1 MSNIQLATFGGG
13 CFWCIESA
21 LNAIRGVQQAVSGYS
36 GGQVDNPTYQQIC
49 SGQTGH
55 AEVIQVTFDADIISY
70 DLLLDF
76 FFQLHDPT
84 QLNRQGND
92 VGTQYR
98 SIILYH
104 DEVQRQ
110 TAINKI
116 SDVHD
121 HDIWDGDIVTEVE
134 PISIFYPAEEYHQGY
149 AENNPQQ
156 PYCALVVNPKLN
168 KFKQKFSDFLK

>member
-21 LNAIRGVQQAVSGYS
+21 LNSIRGVRQAISGYAA
-36 GGQVDNPTYQQIC
+36 GHVDNPTYQQIC

-70 DLLLDF
+70 ELLLDF

-104 DEVQRQ
+104 DATQQQVANDKIQEVH
-110 TAINKI
+110 NN
-116 SDVHD
+116 
-121 HDIWDGDIVTEVE
+121 DIWDGDIVTEVE
-134 PISIFYPAEEYHQGY
+134 PISVFYPAEDYHQGY
-149 AENNPQQ
+149 AENNAQQ

-168 KFKQKFSDFLK
+168 KFKQKFSEFLK